1 MMFSHPLIN
10 VRIFIII
17 WLGQLVSTIGSIMTG
32 FAIEIWVWE
41 QTQQATTLTL
51 WSFFTLLPSILI
63 SPIAGIIVDRW
74 RRKYLMIVGDTVT
87 VLTTI
92 AFLLLYT
99 SANLHIWQLYLI
111 GAIAGAFQQ
120 VQELAYSASITLMVP
135 QQQYIRVSGMRAL
148 SGRVSQII
156 APPLAGF
163 LYYAI
168 GVAGIAVIDI
178 ITFGVAIAT
187 VLFVAIPQPSRDLKP
202 LSAPLNHWQ
211 ELQFGIRYIFNHRNL
226 LALLVVNA
234 LFWLPHDIGDSLY
247 SPLILS
253 RTQNDARILGSTAI
267 AAGFGGVTGAL
278 LISTWGGQRQRI
290 DGVLRG
296 MIGAGI
302 SKIVFGLGRV
312 PQVWLPAQF
321 CSSVNFP
328 ILSSCDTAIWMTKVE
343 PAIQG
348 KVFAAQSLALQM
360 VSAIAVLLAG
370 PLADR
375 IFEPAMR
382 SEHFIVRS
390 LGTIFGTSAGS
401 GIAFLYV
408 LCAVCMLLVGCV
420 GYAVPSLRELDTR

>member
-1 MMFSHPLIN
+1 
-10 VRIFIII
+10 
-17 WLGQLVSTIGSIMTG
+17 MTG

-63 SPIAGIIVDRW
+63 FPIAGIIVDRW

-87 VLTTI
+87 VLTTV

-135 QQQYIRVSGMRAL
+135 QQQYVRVSGMRAL

-168 GVAGIAVIDI
+168 GIAGIAVIDI

-187 VLFVAIPQPSRDLKP
+187 VMFVAIPQPTSHSP
-202 LSAPLNHWQ
+202 LPTSLTHWQ
-211 ELQFGIRYIFNHRNL
+211 ELQFGIRYILNRRNL
-226 LALLVVNA
+226 LALLVVNL
-234 LFWLPHDIGDSLY
+234 LFWLPHDLGDSLY
-247 SPLILS
+247 APLILS
-253 RTQNDARILGSTAI
+253 RTQNDARILGSTAV
-267 AAGFGGVTGAL
+267 AAGLGGVTGAL
-278 LISTWGGQRQRI
+278 LISTWRGPSQRI

-302 SKIVFGLGRV
+302 SKIVFGLGRGA
-312 PQVWLPAQF
+312 QVWLPAQF
-321 CSSVNFP
+321 CSSLNFP
-328 ILSSCDTAIWMTKVE
+328 ILGSCDTAIWMTKVE

-348 KVFAAQSLALQM
+348 KVFAAQSLALQ
-360 VSAIAVLLAG
+360 VISAIAVLLAG
-370 PLADR
+370 PLADKV
-375 IFEPAMR
+375 FEPMMQ
-382 SEHFIVRS
+382 SEHVIAHHLGS
-390 LGTIFGTSAGS
+390 LFGTSAGS
-401 GIAFLYV
+401 GIALLYV
-408 LCAVCMLLVGCV
+408 LCAVCMFLA
-420 GYAVPSLRELDTR
+420 GYTGYTIPILRKLDTQ

>member
-1 MMFSHPLIN
+1 M
-10 VRIFIII
+10 RTFIII
-17 WLGQLVSTIGSIMTG
+17 WLGQFVSTIGSIMTG

-63 SPIAGIIVDRW
+63 FPIAGIIVDSPSETLGERW

-135 QQQYIRVSGMRAL
+135 QHQYVRVSGLRAL
-148 SGRVSQII
+148 SGRFSQII

-187 VLFVAIPQPSRDLKP
+187 VLFVTIPQPSHNSKSVSLTQ
-202 LSAPLNHWQ
+202 WQ
-211 ELQFGIRYIFNHRNL
+211 ELQFGIRYILNDRSL
-226 LALLVVNA
+226 LALLMINL

-253 RTQNDARILGSTAI
+253 RTQNDARILGSTAV
-267 AAGFGGVTGAL
+267 AAGLGGVTGAL
-278 LISTWGGQRQRI
+278 LISTWGGPRQRI
-290 DGVLRG
+290 NGVLCG

-302 SKIVFGLGRV
+302 SKIVFGLGRFS
-312 PQVWLPAQF
+312 QVWLPAQF

-343 PAIQG
+343 PEIQG
-348 KVFAAQSLALQM
+348 KVFAAQSLVLQM

-370 PLADR
+370 PLADKV
-375 IFEPAMR
+375 FEPAAQ
-382 SEHFIVRS
+382 SQHFIARF

-408 LCAVCMLLVGCV
+408 LCAVCMFLVGCV
-420 GYAVPSLRELDTR
+420 GYAVPILRKLDTR